1 MIHALINRVRYDLP
15 AGTSMLEALS
25 AAGVR
30 LPALCHDQRLAASGA
45 CRSCLVR
52 INGHARPLAA
62 CATRLADGMYVE
74 TDTPD
79 LEAGRR
85 ALLHMLVRHYPAGA
99 LQRFPD
105 KPFHRAIDE
114 HQLGGEAAA
123 QASDPG
129 LQDLSH
135 PYIAVDMARCIDC
148 YRCVRICDEVQGQ
161 FVWHVRGRGIETRIV
176 PDGPTLARE
185 LVRRLRRLCG
195 HLSDRSAR
203 GLAQPRLDRRRNG
216 HGPFVRTAVWDAS

>member
-1 MIHALINRVRYDLP
+1 MIHALINRVRYELP

-25 AAGVR
+25 AAGIR

-52 INGHARPLAA
+52 INGHARPVTA
-62 CATRLADGMYVE
+62 CTTRLADGMSVE

-85 ALLHMLVRHYPAGA
+85 ALLHMLVRHYPASA

-114 HQLGGEAAA
+114 HQLGGEAAPRRPIPA
-123 QASDPG
+123 CRISRIPTSPSTCRAASTATG
-129 LQDLSH
+129 ACAS
-135 PYIAVDMARCIDC
+135 A
-148 YRCVRICDEVQGQ
+148 
-161 FVWHVRGRGIETRIV
+161 TRSR
-176 PDGPTLARE
+176 DSSCGTCATAAW
-185 LVRRLRRLCG
+185 RRA
-195 HLSDRSAR
+195 SF
-203 GLAQPRLDRRRNG
+203 PMDRRCARA
-216 HGPFVRTAVWDAS
+216 RA